1 MAAREG
7 ALRLE
12 RLREAVAERVN
23 TYSLRQ
29 VARAVGMSPTGLQK
43 FLDGA
48 TPYAATRRKLE
59 RWYVREAASTPGA
72 IDAESARAALLL
84 LGQDLPATERRKVLM
99 DIVLRLEAAYHDANL
114 ETPAWLAELR
124 AEFCGEGA

>member
-1 MAAREG
+1 MPAYEG
-7 ALRLE
+7 GLRLE

-23 TYSLRQ
+23 AYSLRQ
-29 VARAVGMSPTGLQK
+29 VARAVGMTPTGLQK
-43 FLDGA
+43 FLAGA

-72 IDAESARAALLL
+72 IDVESARAALLV